1 MPTMQII
8 SWVLGVPA
16 AVLAIAYAII
26 LAEVMAAKRRI
37 NRS

>member
-8 SWVLGVPA
+8 SWLVGVPA
-16 AVLAIAYAII
+16 AALAIAYAII
-26 LAEVMAAKRRI
+26 FAEILAAKRRI